1 MHYEKIKNWKNKKIY
16 VDIDETI
23 CINQK
28 NRNYSKAKPIKNNI
42 QKINYL
48 SNDNEIIYWTARGT
62 GTGINWEKVT
72 LKQFEEWGVKFDLL
86 KLTRSES
93 SDEINFNNLFS
104 KLVFNFVLESWSI
117 ASSTSNSNC
126 GFK

>member
-1 MHYEKIKNWKNKKIY
+1 MNYEIIKNWKNKKIY

-23 CINQK
+23 CLNQL
-28 NRNYSKAKPIKNNI
+28 NRNYAKAKPIKNNI

-86 KLTRSES
+86 KFGKPVYDIFIDDKNTEAKYF
-93 SDEINFNNLFS
+93 FNGN
-104 KLVFNFVLESWSI
+104 
-117 ASSTSNSNC
+117 
-126 GFK
+126 